1 MKKLFLS
8 LIIFVSLVLS
18 GCSGMF
24 DNEEKRLPNTITNS
38 SSLSASFKVSNAE
51 DDSTIHNLSV
61 GKSCTVRIPENDNP
75 EIVFTTVTPITYT
88 CAAFK
93 STIVDLKSYTLTINN
108 TSSYTLSIKITNEK
122 YNSTLYNGLTSAA
135 GSNNNY
141 TCYISSPIVTITYND
156 LAYNNY
162 SINTINNNPVIFI
175 Y

>member
-1 MKKLFLS
+1 MKKVFLS
-8 LIIFVSLVLS
+8 LIIFVSFGLS

-38 SSLSASFKVSNAE
+38 SSLSASFKVLNAE
-51 DDSTIHNLSV
+51 DDSNIHNLSI
-61 GKSCTVRIPENDNP
+61 GESCTVRIPENDNP
-75 EIVFTTVTPITYT
+75 EILFTTATPITYT
-88 CAAFK
+88 CEAFK

-108 TSSYTLSIKITNEK
+108 TSSYNLSIKINNEN
-122 YNSTLYNGLTSAA
+122 YNSALYNGLTSIA

-141 TCYISSPIVTITYND
+141 TCYTSAPNVTITYNN